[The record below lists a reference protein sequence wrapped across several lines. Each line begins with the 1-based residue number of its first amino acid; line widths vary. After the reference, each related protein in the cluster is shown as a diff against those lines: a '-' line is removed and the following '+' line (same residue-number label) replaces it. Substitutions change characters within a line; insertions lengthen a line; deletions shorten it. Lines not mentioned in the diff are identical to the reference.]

1 MQNISIND
9 IRPFARYIGEFDYP
23 PTANTNTVIAYDHRL
38 IYVIKGKGVANISN
52 TEYHLQAGTV
62 FYIMSGT
69 PYTIKSENEDV
80 LQLISLNFDFIKA
93 AKSVA
98 PYLPLTSP
106 AAFDKNQLVEVLNF
120 SDATYL
126 NSPVVLNNM
135 PQLYTYLKAV
145 MDEHNTND
153 NFSETQISH
162 LLCLVFNFIC
172 RSLSEPKQT
181 NHIRNYKKIINY
193 IHEHYFEEI
202 DNKTLSKIFNYH
214 PNYIS
219 QLIKKHT
226 GISLHQYLLNV
237 RIRNALLLIE
247 TTDMPISEIGVQVG
261 FNDSS
266 YFSQYFKKCTGHS
279 PKEFR
284 V

>member
-1 MQNISIND
+1 
-9 IRPFARYIGEFDYP
+9 

-52 TEYHLQAGTV
+52 TEYSLQAGTV

-69 PYTIKSENEDV
+69 PYTIKSETDDV